1 MVLPVPLQPRPQAG
15 QRLLYDLC
23 QNLPPAERGRGR
35 PPLPLA
41 DVVFCVLMKVYGGHA
56 ARRTQCDLQEAF
68 EQRFITRVPHYN
80 AIPNYLDNPA
90 LTPLLHDMI
99 ITTSVPLAATE
110 EDFAV
115 DSSGFTGSNYTPWYD
130 QLYRG
135 KKEHKWVKAH
145 VITGV
150 KTNIVSA
157 VVIKDRDSS
166 DAVQL
171 RELLET
177 TARNFKIE
185 EVSADKA
192 YNVVYNQLAI
202 HEIGARAFIP
212 FKSSHTGSHGG
223 LWRKA
228 FLFYQLHRQEFDEH
242 YHQRSNV
249 ESTFWMIKSK
259 FGSQIRSK
267 TETAMMN
274 EVLCK
279 VVCHNIC
286 VLIQSIYELGIVPQ
300 FSTTQNVVPDEYLST
315 IGKRVRS
322 ANFFPIKKPV
332 PYAFGSCPHATRKP
346 RQGPFW

>member
-267 TETAMMN
+267 TEPP
-274 EVLCK
+274 
-279 VVCHNIC
+279 
-286 VLIQSIYELGIVPQ
+286 S
-300 FSTTQNVVPDEYLST
+300 
-315 IGKRVRS
+315 
-322 ANFFPIKKPV
+322 PV
-332 PYAFGSCPHATRKP
+332 KAG
-346 RQGPFW
+346 